1 MTPDSDTAMTLGAFA
16 AIYFVHLA
24 AAISPGPAVLLAART
39 GLREGMARG
48 AWLSLGIG
56 LGACIWA
63 LAALF
68 GLAVL
73 FQVAPALL
81 TVLKLAGAGYLLFLA
96 WKMWRHAAEPLDTH
110 LPETGCGRSNLGLM
124 RLGITTQLANPKPA
138 IFFGTIFLTFLPP
151 SLPFWAYGVL
161 MAMIL
166 FNDTGWNLIVS
177 RIFSLDRTRRGYLG
191 LKSSIDRTFGGLLAL
206 LGLKLALT

>member
-1 MTPDSDTAMTLGAFA
+1 MTFAAFA

-39 GLREGMARG
+39 GLREGFRRG
-48 AWLSLGIG
+48 TWLAVGIG

-73 FQVAPALL
+73 FKLAPTLL
-81 TVLKLAGAGYLLFLA
+81 TVLKFAGAAYLFWLA
-96 WKMWRHAAEPLDTH
+96 VKMWRHAPRPMAAA
-110 LPETGCGRSNLGLM
+110 LPEEISARSNLGLVWQ
-124 RLGITTQLANPKPA
+124 GIATQLANPKPA
-138 IFFGTIFLTFLPP
+138 VFFGTIFLTFVPADAP
-151 SLPFWAYGVL
+151 GWAYPV
-161 MAMIL
+161 IL
-166 FNDTGWNLIVS
+166 GIIFFNDAGWNVIVA
-177 RIFSLDRTRRGYLG
+177 RIFSLARTRAAYLN
-191 LKSSIDRTFGGLLAL
+191 LKCTIERVFGGLLAL